1 MLYPLSYEGAEA
13 IVAAEEAGRH
23 TPVLSAHP
31 CTAGSRHVQCTVPAV
46 CAAAVNCGGPVRVLR
61 SIGALIVV
69 VAATVVVTVGVLA
82 WAPAYLGDAS
92 AGAAVVV
99 WPEASAERT
108 VAQPPQPVQ
117 RIVITAVGD
126 LMVHSPQLTSAR
138 RASGYDF
145 ASCFEPV
152 ASRIGAAH
160 LAIGNLETVLGGPD
174 RGYTGYPTFSSPDA
188 FAEAL
193 VGAGFDVLTHA
204 NNHTLD
210 RGPSGLVR
218 TREVLERL
226 GAGTTGTARTA
237 EEAREILVA
246 DVRGAKVAVLAYT
259 YGMNGFTAP
268 ADKPWMV
275 NVIDTRK
282 MSADVKRAR
291 QEGADLV
298 IVSIHNGVEYQRQP
312 SASQERVEQAMIDA
326 GADVVLGSHPH
337 VIQPMKTVQV
347 TSADGTQRTAFIIHS
362 LGNFVSNQ
370 RERFRDTGLL
380 LHLAFEKNLR
390 TGVTTLASV
399 EYVPVWVDDTSA
411 RGKEHRVLP
420 IREALDDPDYP
431 GVSGADRAKMRQAW
445 DDTTGHLGGTETGSA
460 DPAAL
465 VFYGAPIE
473 R

>member
-1 MLYPLSYEGAEA
+1 MR
-13 IVAAEEAGRH
+13 I
-23 TPVLSAHP
+23 
-31 CTAGSRHVQCTVPAV
+31 
-46 CAAAVNCGGPVRVLR
+46 LR
-61 SIGALIVV
+61 TLGTLLVV
-69 VAATVVVTVGVLA
+69 VAVTGAATIGVLVRV
-82 WAPAYLGDAS
+82 PAYLGDGS
-92 AGAAVVV
+92 ADAAVVI
-99 WPEASAERT
+99 WPEAVSERT
-108 VAQPPQPVQ
+108 VAQPPPPVK

-138 RASGYDF
+138 AGSGYDF
-145 ASCFEPV
+145 TSCFEPV
-152 ASRIGAAH
+152 APRIASAD

-204 NNHTLD
+204 NNHALD
-210 RGPSGLVR
+210 RGASGLVR

-226 GAGTTGTARTA
+226 GVRTTGTARTA
-237 EEAREILVA
+237 EEARETLMV
-246 DVRGAKVAVLAYT
+246 DVRGVSVAIIAYT

-291 QEGADLV
+291 EEGADLV

-312 SASQERVEQAMIDA
+312 SASQERVEQAMIEA

-337 VIQPMKTVQV
+337 VIQPMKTVQL
-347 TSADGTQRTAFIIHS
+347 TSADGTSRTAFIIHS

-380 LHLAFEKNLR
+380 LNLAFEKNLR
-390 TGVTTLASV
+390 TGAVALVSV

-411 RGKEHRVLP
+411 GGREHRVLP
-420 IREALDDPDYP
+420 IREVLDDLDYP
-431 GVSGADRAKMRQAW
+431 GVTDADRAKMRQAW
-445 DDTTGHLGGTETGSA
+445 DDTTRHLGSTGATSA